1 MGRQRWGTK
10 DHVVLVWSHVF
21 VCVHICEY
29 LCVPDRTAPETAR
42 GSCMHESVRM

>member
-29 LCVPDRTAPETAR
+29 LCVPDRTGPRLEGVGR
-42 GSCMHESVRM
+42 CVCVCK